1 MAKAAADSDGDDQTS
16 IIIFISLPS
25 FLALAVL
32 AAAASYLLLSRSP
45 SPSPQILI
53 SKFMATRRPY
63 GSPDADAHCIGPLGN
78 EELVNIAEQVQ
89 SSNNTT
95 PHMFCQRG
103 CVRRQMKNSC

>member
-1 MAKAAADSDGDDQTS
+1 MAKAAAAADQTS

-25 FLALAVL
+25 FLALAL
-32 AAAASYLLLSRSP
+32 TAAAASYLLLSRSP

-89 SSNNTT
+89 GSSNT
-95 PHMFCQRG
+95 PLLFCQ
-103 CVRRQMKNSC
+103 

>member
-1 MAKAAADSDGDDQTS
+1 MAKAAAAADSAGEDQTS

-25 FLALAVL
+25 FLALAL
-32 AAAASYLLLSRSP
+32 LAAASYLLLSRSP

-89 SSNNTT
+89 SSNNT
-95 PHMFCQRG
+95 PLMFCQ
-103 CVRRQMKNSC
+103 